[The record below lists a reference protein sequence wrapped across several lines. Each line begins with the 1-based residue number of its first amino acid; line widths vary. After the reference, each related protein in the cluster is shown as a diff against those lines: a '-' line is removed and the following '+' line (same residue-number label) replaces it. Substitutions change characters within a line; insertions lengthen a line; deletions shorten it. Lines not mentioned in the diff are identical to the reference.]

1 MNEEDKVF
9 EVIMGE
15 FLNTHGWV
23 LEKLLEESDV
33 TRILLVSY
41 LFGGFSNEQRGT
53 LLKGWNAFQEI
64 TKSYSKEELEEL
76 GTNAIVEQC
85 RILIKES

>member
-9 EVIMGE
+9 EEVMGE
-15 FLNTHGWV
+15 FLNTHTWV
-23 LEKLLEESDV
+23 LEKLLEESDI
-33 TRILLVSY
+33 TRMLLVSY

-53 LLKGWNAFQEI
+53 LLNGWNAFQEI

-76 GTNAIVEQC
+76 GANAIVEQC